1 MHRRQSAIILSA
13 AFLALLGAGG
23 ATIQNSIAQPAA
35 ASESRDIRIGTVDI
49 YLVSERIMQQ
59 EPYRVAREQGDA
71 AYQRQLTAIEDELRQ
86 METRLQALP
95 QNDPQAQDIYTRA
108 QTLQTDYQRI
118 QQERQQELERIN
130 SRQLIDAF
138 TQTRGAA
145 ADVARRGGYT
155 HIISNRQ
162 FDRPI
167 ETTTV
172 GATLQEMLAR
182 PVLLGIAQ
190 DDLTSQVLAELQLS
204 AAPPAPPVPSAP
216 ATTPGGQ
223 TGAPNTGQPR

>member
-1 MHRRQSAIILSA
+1 MHRKRSVFLLTSA
-13 AFLALLGAGG
+13 ALVLAGGLALQPHLPA
-23 ATIQNSIAQPAA
+23 ASAQPQNGGQLR
-35 ASESRDIRIGTVDI
+35 EVRIATVDI

-59 EPYRVAREQGDA
+59 ERYRRAREQGDEG
-71 AYQRQLTAIEDELRQ
+71 YQRQLTAIEDELRQ
-86 METRLQALP
+86 METRLQTLN
-95 QNDPQAQDIYTRA
+95 QNDPQAQQIYTRA
-108 QTLQTDYQRI
+108 QALQTDYQRL

-145 ADVARRGGYT
+145 AEVARRGGYT

-182 PVLLGIAQ
+182 PILIGIPQ
-190 DDLTSQVLAELQLS
+190 DDLTEAVLAELRLD
-204 AAPPAPPVPSAP
+204 PAPPI
-216 ATTPGGQ
+216 TPGAPGAGN
-223 TGAPNTGQPR
+223 TGAPLPGQR